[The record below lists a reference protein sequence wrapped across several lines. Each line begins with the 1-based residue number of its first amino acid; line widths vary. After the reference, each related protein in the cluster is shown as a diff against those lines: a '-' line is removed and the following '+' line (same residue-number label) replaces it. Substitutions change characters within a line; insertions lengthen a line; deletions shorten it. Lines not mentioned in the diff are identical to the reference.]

1 MEGTVDL
8 FFSLLLVQFLFFVS
22 FPALELEKMI

>member
-8 FFSLLLVQFLFFVS
+8 FFSLLLVQFLFFFS
-22 FPALELEKMI
+22 FPVLELEKMI

>member
-8 FFSLLLVQFLFFVS
+8 FFSLLLVQFLFFFS
-22 FPALELEKMI
+22 FSVLELEKMI